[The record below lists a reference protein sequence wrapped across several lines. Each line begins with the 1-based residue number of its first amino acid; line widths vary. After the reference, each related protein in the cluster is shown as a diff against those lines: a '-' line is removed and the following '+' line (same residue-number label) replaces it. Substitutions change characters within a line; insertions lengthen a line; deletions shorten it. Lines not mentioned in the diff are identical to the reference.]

1 MTQFLDYG
9 LDEFKTYEEY
19 VESKFNLKKDYRY
32 LSNIRMARQLA
43 MLGFRTKVYSAAEF
57 YKMKELIYET
67 INPKAVSLQLYG
79 KYLNNDDEVLKALVQ
94 REEDNLM
101 KKTAVRSY
109 ELLHWIT
116 FKNLYFRRP

>member
-19 VESKFNLKKDYRY
+19 VESKFNMKKDYKY
-32 LSNIRMARQLA
+32 LSNIRMARQVA
-43 MLGFRTKVYSAAEF
+43 MLGFRTKVYSEAEF

-67 INPKAVSLQLYG
+67 VNPKAVSLQLYG
-79 KYLNNDDEVLKALVQ
+79 KYLNNDDEVLTALVQ
-94 REEDNLM
+94 REEDNLL

-109 ELLHWIT
+109 KVLYWIDR
-116 FKNLYFRRP
+116 F